1 MRIISGSNKGKKLV
15 MPNDKT
21 TRPLKDMAKESI
33 FNILTHAKY
42 INFHIKDSKVL
53 DLFSGIGS
61 FGLECISRGS
71 KFVFFLENYPQV
83 LEILKTNI
91 SNLNYENKSKV
102 LDIDAFKI
110 DNNTFKKDQKFQ
122 IIFCD
127 PPYKEKKIKLLI
139 ENLITLDILE
149 KNGVI
154 IIHRKRGELDN
165 YPKEVSSIYQE
176 RRMLAEEYLTKYGFE
191 VYKSNATMFLW
202 AKLPDDYKN
211 DSMKFSINLLSKS
224 NVAVSPGVGF
234 GNCGEGHIRL
244 ALVENKQR
252 IRQAM
257 KNFIK
262 IIDSV

>member
-1 MRIISGSNKGKKLV
+1 MRIISGLNKGKKLI
-15 MPNDKT
+15 MPNNKT

-33 FNILTHAKY
+33 FNILTHAKF
-42 INFHIKDSKVL
+42 INFHLKDSKVL

-61 FGLECISRGS
+61 FGLECLSRGS

-83 LEILKTNI
+83 LEILKNNI

-110 DNNTFKKDQKFQ
+110 DNNTFKEDQKFQ

-154 IIHRKRGELDN
+154 IIHRKKGELDTYPNKFKVIETKN
-165 YPKEVSSIYQE
+165 Y
-176 RRMLAEEYLTKYGFE
+176 G
-191 VYKSNATMFLW
+191 
-202 AKLPDDYKN
+202 
-211 DSMKFSINLLSKS
+211 LSTF
-224 NVAVSPGVGF
+224 VF
-234 GNCGEGHIRL
+234 GKKTN
-244 ALVENKQR
+244 
-252 IRQAM
+252 
-257 KNFIK
+257 
-262 IIDSV
+262 